1 MKSLYALV
9 SDCRAL
15 ELMEADADLDAETLE
30 AVTNTLEGIKCDIQ
44 VKATGVGAYV
54 LNAEAWAIALNEAS
68 AKLAARSQRVQRRAD
83 HMREYLRVQLA
94 TAGLKKVEAEE
105 FTIARKVNPPSVI
118 VEADAELPE
127 QYLKE
132 PDPLI
137 ASVVNAVKSQ
147 QPDVAAIVDSTPPAL
162 IAEEFLLVT
171 PERLA
176 GIIQQL
182 LPPRTPDKK
191 KVGEV
196 LKAAAKAYELAVKAA
211 TNSDEPVPVFLNP
224 LPGCRLE
231 QGERLEIKP

>member
-9 SDCRAL
+9 ADCRAL

-54 LNAEAWAIALNEAS
+54 LNAEAWAIALKEAS
-68 AKLAARSQRVQRRAD
+68 TKLAARSQRVQRRAD

-94 TAGLKKVEAEE
+94 AANIKKVEAEQ
-105 FTIARKVNPPSVI
+105 FTIARKANSPSVVI
-118 VEADAELPE
+118 EPDTELPE
-127 QYLKE
+127 QYLRE

-147 QPDVAAIVDSTPPAL
+147 QPDVAAIIDSTPPAL
-162 IAEEFLLVT
+162 IAEEYLLVT
-171 PERLA
+171 PEGLA
-176 GIIQQL
+176 GIVERL
-182 LPPRTPDKK
+182 LPARAADKK
-191 KVGEV
+191 AIATLLKEALKNHEV
-196 LKAAAKAYELAVKAA
+196 AKASAVSNK
-211 TNSDEPVPVFLNP
+211 EPEPAFVNP